1 MKNGRVTGRMVIN
14 GSGATGLAADLAVAC
29 REWPVRETGR
39 ALLSRVSV
47 AELIQRTV
55 TVLARVKD
63 SNARECR
70 VTESP
75 LVLSLLH

>member
-1 MKNGRVTGRMVIN
+1 M
-14 GSGATGLAADLAVAC
+14 
-29 REWPVRETGR
+29 RETGY